1 MKLHLAVYLLIF
13 AVLLGKTAHT
23 LSTRLANIDDG
34 QQASALR
41 REITQ
46 LSQDKMRLTMRIA
59 DAYSLQAI
67 QSGEQAQLYTAINR
81 PVALTQQAT
90 LALLQ

>member
-1 MKLHLAVYLLIF
+1 MKLYMAIYLLIF

-34 QQASALR
+34 QQASVLR
-41 REITQ
+41 KEITQ
-46 LSQDKMRLTMRIA
+46 LSQDKMRLTMHIA
-59 DAYSLQAI
+59 DAYSLQVI
-67 QSGEQAQLYTAINR
+67 QSGEQAQLFTSISR

>member
-1 MKLHLAVYLLIF
+1 MKLYMAVYLLIF

-41 REITQ
+41 RDITQ
-46 LSQDKMRLTMRIA
+46 LSQDKMRLNMYIA
-59 DAYSLQAI
+59 DAYSLQVI
-67 QSGEQAQLYTAINR
+67 QSGEQAQLFTSISR